1 MTAARTAYW
10 REYNR
15 KNAGKKREQ
24 HAAFRE
30 RNREKIN
37 ADKRAARA
45 ARAKEFQNAF
55 ANMSGDQKIGFI
67 EAKRAMSEHWP
78 CETKVIRSALN
89 RRGRDKES
97 AQKSAEG
104 KADALLTLR
113 EKFAAFRAAK
123 HGGTNE

>member
-15 KNAGKKREQ
+15 RNAEKKRKQ

-45 ARAKEFQNAF
+45 A
-55 ANMSGDQKIGFI
+55 G
-67 EAKRAMSEHWP
+67 
-78 CETKVIRSALN
+78 KVAPR
-89 RRGRDKES
+89 KV
-97 AQKSAEG
+97 
-104 KADALLTLR
+104 KAVETLR
-113 EKFAAFRAAK
+113 EKFAAFRAKRAENLK
-123 HGGTNE
+123 